1 MLVVTSNRGNMPE
14 SIKKVTVLATAI
26 TAALVLMTPALITT
40 GAYAANPH
48 FIGQPNC
55 SVDSAGNLDC
65 NGKIAGLGNV
75 EEVQAFLEADIEAT
89 FGCDNPGP
97 GIHIP
102 PGQPEDFQDVPG
114 EQETL
119 AVRNGQTVFSL
130 TIPAPQPSEGFDC
143 PNPNW
148 RIVLVSITYD
158 NVSVIIDGDELPI
171 GGPFSR
177 TLIVV

>member
-1 MLVVTSNRGNMPE
+1 MPE

-75 EEVQAFLEADIEAT
+75 EEVQ
-89 FGCDNPGP
+89 
-97 GIHIP
+97 
-102 PGQPEDFQDVPG
+102 
-114 EQETL
+114 
-119 AVRNGQTVFSL
+119 
-130 TIPAPQPSEGFDC
+130 PSEGFDC

>member
-1 MLVVTSNRGNMPE
+1 MPE